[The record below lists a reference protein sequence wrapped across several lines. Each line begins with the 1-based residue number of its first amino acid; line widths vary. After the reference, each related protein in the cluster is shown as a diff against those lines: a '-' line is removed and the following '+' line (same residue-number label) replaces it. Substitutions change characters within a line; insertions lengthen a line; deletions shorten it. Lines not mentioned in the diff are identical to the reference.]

1 MKIKIYILIVMILA
15 LFVASQAPAEST
27 PSREYQVKVAFL
39 YNFIMFV
46 DWPEE
51 KMPASNE
58 PIIIGIIGKDPFGN
72 AFDPIKD
79 KQAKDRKV
87 VVKKFEGLEELKKL
101 DETKFN
107 QQIEAIKKC
116 HLLFICLS
124 EEKVVKEITDLVKD
138 NSILIVGD
146 MPKFLETSGGI
157 INFVLEEQKVRFE
170 INATAAKQAGLK
182 IRSQLLRL
190 ATRVI
195 GMEQESQEAK
205 D

>member
-1 MKIKIYILIVMILA
+1 MKIKIYILVFLFLA
-15 LFVASQAPAEST
+15 LFTAPKAHADSASA
-27 PSREYQVKVAFL
+27 REYQVKAAFL

-46 DWPEE
+46 DWPDE
-51 KMPASNE
+51 KMPAANE

-72 AFDPIKD
+72 AFDPVKD

-87 VVKKFEGLEELKKL
+87 VVKRFKGLEDLKKSG
-101 DETKFN
+101 EAEFN
-107 QQIEAIKKC
+107 KKIEAVKKC
-116 HLLFICLS
+116 HLLFICPS
-124 EEKVVKEITDLVKD
+124 EGKVVKEITDLVKD
-138 NSILIVGD
+138 SNILIVGD
-146 MPKFLETSGGI
+146 MPKFLEAGGGI

-170 INATAAKQAGLK
+170 VDANAAKEAGLK

-195 GMEQESQEAK
+195 GSSQEAK

>member
-1 MKIKIYILIVMILA
+1 MKIKIYIFVCLFLA
-15 LFVASQAPAEST
+15 LFTAPKAQADSAS
-27 PSREYQVKVAFL
+27 SREYQVKAAFL

-51 KMPASNE
+51 KMPAVNE
-58 PIIIGIIGKDPFGN
+58 PIIIGIIGEDPFGN
-72 AFDPIKD
+72 AFDPVKD

-87 VVKKFEGLEELKKL
+87 AVKRFKGLKDLKKSG
-101 DETKFN
+101 EAEFN
-107 QQIEAIKKC
+107 QELEAIRKC

-124 EEKVVKEITDLVKD
+124 EEKVVKEITDLIKD
-138 NSILIVGD
+138 SNILTVGD
-146 MPKFLETSGGI
+146 VPKFLEAGGGI

-170 INATAAKQAGLK
+170 IDANAAMLAGLK

-195 GMEQESQEAK
+195 GMSQEAK
-205 D
+205 E